1 LRFDPLARQIA
12 AALERL
18 EARMSLYLFALLIG
32 IVAGLRAMTAPAAV
46 AWGAHLGLIP
56 LEGTPLA
63 WLGGTIATW
72 TFTALAVLE
81 LVGDQ
86 LPKTPSRKVPAAF
99 GARILS
105 GAFCGAAV
113 CIASDA
119 GVAGAV
125 LGAIGA
131 VIGTLGGADV
141 RGRLAK
147 AFGRDLPAGL
157 LEDVVAVGGAALIVS
172 AL

>member
-1 LRFDPLARQIA
+1 
-12 AALERL
+12 
-18 EARMSLYLFALLIG
+18 MSLYLFALLIG
-32 IVAGLRAMTAPAAV
+32 VVAGLRALTAPAAV

-63 WLGGTIATW
+63 WLSGTIATW
-72 TFTALAVLE
+72 TFTVLAVLE
-81 LVGDQ
+81 LVADQ
-86 LPKTPSRKVPAAF
+86 LPKTPSRKVPVQF
-99 GARILS
+99 GTRLLS

-119 GVAGAV
+119 GIAGAV

-131 VIGTLGGADV
+131 VVGTLGGADV

-157 LEDVVAVGGAALIVS
+157 LEDVVAVGGAALVVS

>member
-1 LRFDPLARQIA
+1 
-12 AALERL
+12 
-18 EARMSLYLFALLIG
+18 MSLYLFALLIG
-32 IVAGLRAMTAPAAV
+32 VVAGLRAMTAPAAV

-86 LPKTPSRKVPAAF
+86 LPKTPSRKVPVQF
-99 GARILS
+99 GTRLLS

-113 CIASDA
+113 CVASDA
-119 GVAGAV
+119 WIAGAV

-131 VIGTLGGADV
+131 AVGTLGGADV

-157 LEDVVAVGGAALIVS
+157 LEDVVAVGGAALVVS

>member
-1 LRFDPLARQIA
+1 
-12 AALERL
+12 
-18 EARMSLYLFALLIG
+18 MSLYLFALLIG
-32 IVAGLRAMTAPAAV
+32 VVAGLRAMIAPAAV

-56 LEGTPLA
+56 LRGGPLA
-63 WLGGTIATW
+63 WLGGDVATW
-72 TFTALAVLE
+72 TFTVLAALE

-86 LPKTPSRKVPAAF
+86 LPKTPSRKVPAQF
-99 GARILS
+99 GTRIVS
-105 GAFCGAAV
+105 GAFCGAA
-113 CIASDA
+113 IGMTQDA
-119 GVAGAV
+119 WVGGAV
-125 LGAIGA
+125 AGAIGA
-131 VIGTLGGADV
+131 AAGTLAGADL